1 MIKSKSLLIAVSV
14 IIVLILKLNTES
26 MANKYIY
33 LTTDIGISYS
43 GINCTL
49 DDYWYDGLVLSA
61 GCRLP
66 LFLTENYISLKTS
79 FEYHYYAFDRGAS
92 IPIQTVDGERSVTI
106 NGKSTSIF
114 SLRCIPT
121 FYIYNESKPTRPF
134 ITCGIGIIKRSN
146 TVLKSDN
153 QYNID
158 SNLKHES
165 STILSLGFGLDFKI
179 DAKLRGVIDYNYNID
194 DSKYDSTHYTIFSF
208 GVAYLL

>member
-1 MIKSKSLLIAVSV
+1 MSNNKLLLI
-14 IIVLILKLNTES
+14 VLGALLISILQPNVEL
-26 MANKYIY
+26 MASKYIY
-33 LTTDIGISYS
+33 LTADIGRSNG

-79 FEYHYYAFDRGAS
+79 FEYHYYAFDKGAS
-92 IPIQTVDGERSVTI
+92 VPIQTVDGERSVTI

-114 SLRCIPT
+114 SLKCIPT
-121 FYIYNESKPTRPF
+121 FYIYNESQPIRPF
-134 ITCGIGIIKRSN
+134 ITCGMGFIKRSN
-146 TVLKSDN
+146 TILKSDI

-165 STILSLGFGLDFKI
+165 SKILSFGFGLDFKI
-179 DAKLRGVIDYNYNID
+179 DAKIRGVIDYNYNID
-194 DSKYDSTHYTIFSF
+194 DSKYDSTLYTIFSF
-208 GVAYLL
+208 GIAYLL